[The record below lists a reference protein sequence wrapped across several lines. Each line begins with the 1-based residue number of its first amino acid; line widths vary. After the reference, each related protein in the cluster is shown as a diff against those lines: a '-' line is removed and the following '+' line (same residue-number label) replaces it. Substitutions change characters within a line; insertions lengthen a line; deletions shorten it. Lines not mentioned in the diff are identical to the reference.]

1 MADSSTVARPY
12 PKALFDLANGERKL
26 PEWSAALG
34 AAAAVVGDPDA
45 RRALANPGVADGA
58 PAARVGPAPSA
69 TKGGELH
76 ASGHGTT
83 LPQVLAETDRLTA
96 LPEIATQFDALTAD
110 AENKVKVTVT
120 AATQVDGTIAEQ
132 IKKALQQ
139 KLGRAVE
146 LTLAVDASLI
156 GGAIIQADDMVI
168 DGSVRTRL
176 QRLTE
181 AIVG

>member
-12 PKALFDLANGERKL
+12 AKALFDLARAEQQL
-26 PEWSAALG
+26 PAWSAALA
-34 AAAAVVGDPDA
+34 AAAAVVGDA
-45 RRALANPGVADGA
+45 AAKAALANPALDVRRRAELVGSVAGA
-58 PAARVGPAPSA
+58 VA
-69 TKGGELH
+69 GGELL
-76 ASGHGTT
+76 AT
-83 LPQVLAETDRLTA
+83 PQGKNLLGLLAENDRLTT
-96 LPEIATQFDALTAD
+96 LPEIAAQFDALKAE

-120 AATQVDGTIAEQ
+120 SAAPVDGPLAEQ

-139 KLGRAVE
+139 KLGRTVE
-146 LTLAVDASLI
+146 LTLAVDESLI

-181 AIVG
+181 ALVS

>member
-1 MADSSTVARPY
+1 MADFSTVARPY
-12 PKALFDLANGERKL
+12 AKALFDLANGERKL

-34 AAAAVVGDPDA
+34 AAAAVLADANA
-45 RRALANPGVADGA
+45 RRALANPAFDDGA
-58 PAARVGPAPSA
+58 RAALVGSIASEI
-69 TKGGELH
+69 KGGELL
-76 ASGHGTT
+76 ASPAGKN
-83 LPQVLAETDRLTA
+83 LLQLLSENDRLTA
-96 LPEIATQFDALTAD
+96 LPEIAAQFDELKAE

-120 AATQVDGTIAEQ
+120 AATQVDAAIAEQ

-139 KLGRAVE
+139 KLGRVVE

-181 AIVG
+181 KIVG

>member
-12 PKALFDLANGERKL
+12 AKALFDLANGDRKL
-26 PEWSAALG
+26 GEWSAALG
-34 AAAAVVGDPDA
+34 AAAAVLADA
-45 RRALANPGVADGA
+45 NAKRALANPKLDD
-58 PAARVGPAPSA
+58 AARATLVGSIASA
-69 TKGGELH
+69 IKGGELL
-76 ASGHGTT
+76 ASGQGKNLLH
-83 LPQVLAETDRLTA
+83 VLAENDRLTA
-96 LPEIATQFDALTAD
+96 LPEIAAQFDALKAE
-110 AENKVKVTVT
+110 AENKVNVTVT
-120 AATQVDGTIAEQ
+120 AATEVDGAIAEQ

-139 KLGRAVE
+139 KLGRVVE

-181 AIVG
+181 KLVS

>member
-1 MADSSTVARPY
+1 MADFSTVARPY
-12 PKALFDLANGERKL
+12 AKALFDLANGERKL

-34 AAAAVVGDPDA
+34 AAAAVLADPNA
-45 RRALANPGVADGA
+45 RRALANPAFDDGA
-58 PAARVGPAPSA
+58 RAALVGSIASA
-69 TKGGELH
+69 IKGGELLT
-76 ASGHGTT
+76 SVNGKN
-83 LPQVLAETDRLTA
+83 LLQLLSENDRLTA
-96 LPEIATQFDALTAD
+96 LPEIAAQFDTLKAE

-139 KLGRAVE
+139 KLGRVVE

-181 AIVG
+181 KLVG

>member
-1 MADSSTVARPY
+1 MADFSTVARPY
-12 PKALFDLANGERKL
+12 AKALFDLANGERKL

-34 AAAAVVGDPDA
+34 SAAGVLADANA
-45 RRALANPGVADGA
+45 RRALANPAFDDGA
-58 PAARVGPAPSA
+58 RAALVGSIASEIR
-69 TKGGELH
+69 GGELLGSP
-76 ASGHGTT
+76 AGKNLLQLLS
-83 LPQVLAETDRLTA
+83 ENDRLTA
-96 LPEIATQFDALTAD
+96 LPEIAAQFDELKAE

-120 AATQVDGTIAEQ
+120 AATQVDAAIAEQ

-139 KLGRAVE
+139 KLGRVVE

-181 AIVG
+181 KIVG

>member
-1 MADSSTVARPY
+1 MADLSTIARPY
-12 PKALFDLANGERKL
+12 AKALFDLANAERRL

-34 AAAAVVGDPDA
+34 AAAAVLADPEA
-45 RRALANPGVADGA
+45 RRVLANPGFDDGA
-58 PAARVGPAPSA
+58 RATFVGSVASEI
-69 TKGGELH
+69 KGGELL
-76 ASGHGTT
+76 ASGEGKN
-83 LPQVLAETDRLTA
+83 LLRVLAENDRLTA
-96 LPEIATQFDALTAD
+96 LPEIAAQFDALKAE
-110 AENKVKVTVT
+110 AENKVNVTVT
-120 AATQVDGTIAEQ
+120 AATAVEPAIAEQ

-156 GGAIIQADDMVI
+156 GGAVIQADDMVI

-181 AIVG
+181 KLVG

>member
-1 MADSSTVARPY
+1 MADFSTVARPY
-12 PKALFDLANGERKL
+12 AKALFDLANGERKL

-34 AAAAVVGDPDA
+34 AAAAVLADANA
-45 RRALANPGVADGA
+45 RRALANPAFDDGA
-58 PAARVGPAPSA
+58 RAALVGSIASA
-69 TKGGELH
+69 IKGGELLT
-76 ASGHGTT
+76 SVNGKN
-83 LPQVLAETDRLTA
+83 LLQLLSENDRLTA
-96 LPEIATQFDALTAD
+96 LPEIAAQFDALKAE

-139 KLGRAVE
+139 KLGRVVE

-181 AIVG
+181 KLVG

>member
-1 MADSSTVARPY
+1 MADFSTVARPY
-12 PKALFDLANGERKL
+12 ARALFDLATGERKL

-34 AAAAVVGDPDA
+34 AAAAVLADANA
-45 RRALANPGVADGA
+45 RRALANPAFDDGA
-58 PAARVGPAPSA
+58 RATLVGSVAGA
-69 TKGGELH
+69 IKGGELFTSS
-76 ASGHGTT
+76 AGKNLLQLLS
-83 LPQVLAETDRLTA
+83 ENNRLTA
-96 LPEIATQFDALTAD
+96 LPEIAAQFDALKAE

-120 AATQVDGTIAEQ
+120 AATVVDAALAEQ

-139 KLGRAVE
+139 KLGRTVE

-181 AIVG
+181 KIVG